1 MSTRDQ
7 TTGDVS
13 KEDLR
18 NTLQSFQDGRRGQV
32 DDRRSLIVT
41 TGIVLGIALVV
52 MAYLLG
58 RRGGRRRST
67 LVELRRI

>member
-18 NTLQSFQDGRRGQV
+18 NTLQSFQDGLRGQV

-41 TGIVLGIALVV
+41 TGIVLGVALVV